1 MRQLKISNELKT
13 QRSENIARYFND
25 VDRLG
30 MLTAE
35 QEWAIAI
42 RAQAGDEEAVA
53 ELVKANLRF
62 VISVAKQYAP
72 NADKLEEM
80 ISQGNIGLVDAART
94 FDPTRGFKFISYAV
108 WHIRKE
114 IMYYLTHTSR
124 AVRIPQNIN
133 ADISKVRKMQDVI
146 FQKEG
151 RMPSA
156 VELADESINID
167 YGLTYHQLKKID
179 AVMTQRSVPL
189 ENTTDPDA
197 PSLIAGIQNEDAKS
211 DFAETSDMAALS
223 KVLFSRLT
231 EKERMVVQMR
241 SGLYDGEEWSFSQI
255 GEHLCRTSEM
265 ARQTY
270 KKALRKV
277 KIQAIGI
284 PGLRQQVEELV

>member
-25 VDRLG
+25 VDRID
-30 MLTAE
+30 MLTPE
-35 QEWAIAI
+35 QEWKIAI
-42 RAQAGDEEAVA
+42 RAQAGDETAVA

-72 NADKLEEM
+72 NAEKLEEM

-114 IMYYLTHTSR
+114 IMYYLTHTNR
-124 AVRIPQNIN
+124 TVRIPQNIN
-133 ADISKVRKMQDVI
+133 TDIAKIRKMQDAI

-151 RMPSA
+151 RLPNA
-156 VELADESINID
+156 VELMDESIRLGYD
-167 YGLTYHQLKKID
+167 FTPDRLKKVD
-179 AVMTQRSVPL
+179 AVMTQRAVPL
-189 ENTTDPDA
+189 ENTDDPDA

-211 DFAETSDMAALS
+211 NFAETSDMEALS

-231 EKERMVVQMR
+231 EKERMIVQMR

-255 GEHLCRTSEM
+255 GDHLGRTSEM

>member
-13 QRSENIARYFND
+13 QRSENISRYFND

-30 MLTAE
+30 MLTPD
-35 QEWAIAI
+35 QEWTLGMK
-42 RAQAGDEEAVA
+42 AQAGDEEAIS

-72 NADKLEEM
+72 NSDALEEM
-80 ISQGNIGLVDAART
+80 ISQGNIGLVDAAKT

-114 IMYYLTHTSR
+114 IMYYLTHTNR
-124 AVRIPQNIN
+124 IVRIPQNIN
-133 ADISKVRKMQDVI
+133 TDIAKVRKLQDVL
-146 FQKEG
+146 FQQEG
-151 RMPSA
+151 RMPNA
-156 VELADESINID
+156 VELFDESIRLGYD
-167 YGLTYHQLKKID
+167 FTPERLRKVD
-179 AVMTQRSVPL
+179 AVMAQRAVPL

-197 PSLIAGIQNEDAKS
+197 PSLIAGIKNEDAKI
-211 DFAETSDMAALS
+211 DFAESSDLVQLS

-231 EKERMVVQMR
+231 ERERLVIQMKF
-241 SGLYDGEEWSFSQI
+241 GIYDGEEWSFSQI
-255 GEHLCRTSEM
+255 GEHLGKTSEM

-277 KIQAIGI
+277 KIHAIGI
-284 PGLRQQVEELV
+284 PGLQQQVEELV